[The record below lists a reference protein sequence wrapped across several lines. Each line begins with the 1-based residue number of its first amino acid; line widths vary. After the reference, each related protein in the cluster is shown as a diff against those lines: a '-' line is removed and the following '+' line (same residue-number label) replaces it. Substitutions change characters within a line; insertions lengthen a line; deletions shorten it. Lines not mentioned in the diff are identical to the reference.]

1 MGKVRF
7 PGTNVGLSS
16 CLKYLVMSA
25 TRSLLSAS
33 RKRELLPTRLES
45 AGATLPG
52 SDFLSADC
60 TASENFCGGGNGK
73 RGGGVDEKEREER
86 RQCWNGHKH
95 VLQAHMSSKHSYT

>member
-7 PGTNVGLSS
+7 PGTNVGSSS

-25 TRSLLSAS
+25 TRSLLNAS

-52 SDFLSADC
+52 SDLSSSQQTTQLQRTFA
-60 TASENFCGGGNGK
+60 E
-73 RGGGVDEKEREER
+73 EEMEREEVGWTKR
-86 RQCWNGHKH
+86 RGRRGDNVGMDTSMYSRH
-95 VLQAHMSSKHSYT
+95 T